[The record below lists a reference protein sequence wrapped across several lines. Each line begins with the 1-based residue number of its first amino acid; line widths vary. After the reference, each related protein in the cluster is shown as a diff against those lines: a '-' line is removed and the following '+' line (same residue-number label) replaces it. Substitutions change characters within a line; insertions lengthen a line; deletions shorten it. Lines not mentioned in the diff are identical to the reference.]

1 MKKRHIILS
10 SILAAT
16 LGIGVAALAFKQDM
30 SAAHAALEDEELVET
45 FGFEDYNTYDV
56 ETLEELTAALNSG
69 NAYINVRKNIYT
81 KTGGEYTAIN
91 VPGTKYIN
99 LNGFAILGAKPGVLK
114 LNTGSSATIVHGR
127 IAPDMAFDL
136 TNDNL
141 WYDNTIN
148 VYNATLTLRDV
159 TVVGTRSAISM
170 YNSTVNIM
178 DGCDIDSGAKRYN
191 TSTHPYV
198 DELTASFA
206 IGGNCKL
213 NISGGSITG
222 KMEPHAWCEEH
233 RGVGYQ
239 GDQIENTSEI
249 NFSGGKINLR
259 NLFKMGGSGNNLA
272 KLVHLY
278 GGKLDLSGFYVTDS
292 DYDNGTH
299 TSILN
304 KNNISHTV
312 RFFNMFFY
320 FYAKEY
326 VSI

>member
-304 KNNISHTV
+304 KNNI
-312 RFFNMFFY
+312 
-320 FYAKEY
+320 
-326 VSI
+326 